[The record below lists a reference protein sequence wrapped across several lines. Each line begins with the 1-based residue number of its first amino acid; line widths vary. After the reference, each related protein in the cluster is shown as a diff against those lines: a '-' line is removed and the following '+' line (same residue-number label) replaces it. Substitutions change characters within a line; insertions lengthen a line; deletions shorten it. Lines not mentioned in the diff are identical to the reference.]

1 MHECMNDKVAKKGE
15 HHTRYIMSI
24 SHANL
29 DFFNFFHSSPRFVKF
44 FTPLFILTEVIE
56 TDAHLNLVFYI
67 RNCWYLYV
75 EMGIQQKWFLEM
87 RILYIVFPE
96 FWWDKNQWST
106 IFSSL
111 KRNKSV
117 KQRILNEMVKINLAS
132 KMAIN
137 NVTNIESDGFSVGC
151 FASLYRCWWRLIV
164 ETDAFARYTKMIHVI
179 IVDDQ
184 RMRKKKWKYWNVL
197 KIIDMCYVCII
208 YAV

>member
-67 RNCWYLYV
+67 RNCWYFCV

-87 RILYIVFPE
+87 RILYIFFPE

-117 KQRILNEMVKINLAS
+117 KQRIIKWNGQNKFGVENGNKQCHEHRKWWFFGWLFCQFISLLVKVDRRNWCFCTLYKNDTRNHCWRPTNEKKKVKI
-132 KMAIN
+132 
-137 NVTNIESDGFSVGC
+137 
-151 FASLYRCWWRLIV
+151 
-164 ETDAFARYTKMIHVI
+164 
-179 IVDDQ
+179 
-184 RMRKKKWKYWNVL
+184 L
-197 KIIDMCYVCII
+197 KCP
-208 YAV
+208 